1 VAYSVDWIAK
11 VITVPTSDLTLVSGT
26 RYSLDLVDF
35 LGKIRELEASFT
47 EGLWAPQILDH
58 ANSRP
63 DFAGIDYVAFDK
75 IINGYTLQITGVA
88 TRVDLLGSNNNLID
102 VFIPTGVSLVP
113 SNSAGK
119 QSVDS
124 GSGVTEQDKEDIA
137 VEVWASVINGA
148 VAGSY
153 GAVVREMSFG
163 GMVHVEAG
171 SGNSGTTYP
180 TGTFGKPVDNITDA
194 LVIAVVEN
202 LNVLHVHEDIDVPGT
217 ANLDGYHLA
226 GTHATKSQITLIAGC
241 STDRTLFTDCQLTG
255 VGSGQVI
262 VRDSFVQDLSGISG
276 VLFQSALGGT
286 ITPSNEPGVENMLVL
301 QCYANASSPAQAP
314 IFDYVNNPDN
324 MVFHDWHGPIR
335 FENKTAAINTA
346 ITYANA
352 HITFDSS
359 CTALGTF
366 YVGGTGGVIN
376 DNSTAQVY
384 AIGAFTATHLKEMYA
399 RLNLDPDVDIDH
411 NPDGS
416 MDSSLFNISST
427 DVGGGT
433 RRSNRT

>member
-47 EGLWAPQILDH
+47 EGLWAPQILEH

-63 DFAGIDYVAFDK
+63 DFVGVDYVAFDK

-88 TRVDLLGSNNNLID
+88 TRVDLLGSNNNIVD
-102 VFIPTGVSLVP
+102 VLIPTAVAVVP

-124 GSGVTEQDKEDIA
+124 GSGVTEQDKLDIA
-137 VEVWASVINGA
+137 AEVWASVVNGA
-148 VAGSY
+148 PAGSY
-153 GAVVREMSFG
+153 GAVMRELSFG
-163 GMVHVEAG
+163 DMVHVEAG

-180 TGTFGKPVDNITDA
+180 TGTFGKPVDNILDA
-194 LVIAVVEN
+194 ITIATAEN
-202 LNVLHVHEDIDVPGT
+202 LDKLHIHEDIVVPAT
-217 ANLDGYHLA
+217 ANIDELQLIGV
-226 GTHATKSQITLIAGC
+226 HATKSQITLTAGC

-255 VGSGQVI
+255 VGDGQI
-262 VRDSFVQDLSGISG
+262 ITRDSFVQDLSGISG
-276 VLFQSALGGT
+276 VLFQTAIGGT
-286 ITPSNEPGVENMLVL
+286 ITPSNQPGVENMLIL
-301 QCYANASSPAQAP
+301 QCYANASNPAQAP
-314 IFDYVNNPDN
+314 IFDFVNSPDN
-324 MVFHDWHGPIR
+324 LVFHDWHGPIR
-335 FENKTAAINTA
+335 FENKTSAQNTA

-359 CTALGTF
+359 CTAGAF
-366 YVGGTGGVIN
+366 YVGGISGVIQ
-376 DNSTAQVY
+376 DNSTSAVY
-384 AIGAFTATHLKEMYA
+384 DIGAFTATHLKAMYA

-416 MDSSLFNISST
+416 MDSSMFNIDST
-427 DVGGGT
+427 DIGGGVL
-433 RRSNRT
+433 RSHRT